1 MITVKL
7 DTFSSILIVLG
18 TKFLGIAISLAIT
31 LSFFQTSITFVE
43 SEQLQYNSII
53 NTVSSAYKLENLLS
67 NTQQALVH
75 FINVLFNILQTSL
88 SVPNTTGFDMLKSTI
103 ALFVVIDPIGTV
115 PLFIALTEKMGIEE
129 RKAVSKTA
137 IITSG
142 VLLVVFAVAG
152 TQILTIFGITIY
164 SFMIAGG
171 ILLFIVAIELLTH
184 GIWRFGSSGDTITG
198 ESGVVPL
205 AFPLLAG
212 PGAITSVIIS
222 FQTTG
227 LIVTILSITIVIGI
241 TYVILQSINSIYRLL
256 GKRGSMIITRVFA
269 VFIAAIAVQY
279 IIEGVK
285 RLFI

>member
-1 MITVKL
+1 MLSLIEGNGIIT
-7 DTFSSILIVLG
+7 
-18 TKFLGIAISLAIT
+18 
-31 LSFFQTSITFVE
+31 
-43 SEQLQYNSII
+43 
-53 NTVSSAYKLENLLS
+53 NTYAYTYRFENLFS
-67 NTQQALVH
+67 NIAYTPIYS
-75 FINVLFNILQTSL
+75 INAFYNKLQTL
-88 SVPNTTGFDMLKSTI
+88 FSVPNTLAYDTLKSTI

-115 PLFIALTEKMGIEE
+115 PLFIALTEKMGRKE

-152 TQILTIFGITIY
+152 TQILTFFGITIF

-171 ILLFIVAIELLTH
+171 ILLFIVSIELLTH
-184 GIWRFGSSGDTITG
+184 GIWRFGTSGGNLTSG

-212 PGAITSVIIS
+212 PGLRLTEDSSVIIS
-222 FQTTG
+222 FQTAG

-241 TYVILQSINSIYRLL
+241 TYVILQAINPIYRLL
-256 GKRGSMIITRVFA
+256 GRRGSIIITRVFA

>member
-1 MITVKL
+1 MDKYKL
-7 DTFSSILIVLG
+7 SFVVL
-18 TKFLGIAISLAIT
+18 LLSIT
-31 LSFFQTSITFVE
+31 LSQAKCNDILAKAQTS
-43 SEQLQYNSII
+43 QDYGII
-53 NTVSSAYKLENLLS
+53 IKTHSNVYKFEDSFSRIDQPL
-67 NTQQALVH
+67 AH
-75 FINVLFNILQTSL
+75 FINATSNILQSVF
-88 SVPNTTGFDMLKSTI
+88 SVPKTLGYDTLKSTI

-115 PLFIALTEKMGIEE
+115 PLFIALTEKMGKEE
-129 RKAVSKTA
+129 RKTVSKTA

-152 TQILTIFGITIY
+152 TQILAIFGVTIF

-184 GIWRFGSSGDTITG
+184 GIWRFGGSGGGATG

-222 FQTTG
+222 FQTAG
-227 LIVTILSITIVIGI
+227 LIVTMLSIAIVIGI
-241 TYVILQSINSIYRLL
+241 SYVILQAINPIYRLL
-256 GKRGSMIITRVFA
+256 GRRGSMIITRVFA

>member
-1 MITVKL
+1 MRAIFGITL
-7 DTFSSILIVLG
+7 L
-18 TKFLGIAISLAIT
+18 LAIMLSPAKSNDILAEAQT
-31 LSFFQTSITFVE
+31 LHDNGIIT
-43 SEQLQYNSII
+43 
-53 NTVSSAYKLENLLS
+53 NTHSNTYRFENLFS
-67 NTQQALVH
+67 NIKQTLVH
-75 FINVLFNILQTSL
+75 FINTFSNILQTL
-88 SVPNTTGFDMLKSTI
+88 FSVPNTVGYDTLKSTI

-115 PLFIALTEKMGIEE
+115 PLFIALTEKMGAKE

-142 VLLVVFAVAG
+142 VLLVLFAVAG
-152 TQILTIFGITIY
+152 TQILAIFGITIF

-184 GIWRFGSSGDTITG
+184 GIWRFGASGGNLTTG

-222 FQTTG
+222 FQTAG
-227 LIVTILSITIVIGI
+227 LIVTILSIAIVIGI

-256 GKRGSMIITRVFA
+256 GRRGSMIITRVFA
-269 VFIAAIAVQY
+269 VFIAAIAIQY

>member
-1 MITVKL
+1 L
-7 DTFSSILIVLG
+7 QDN
-18 TKFLGIAISLAIT
+18 GI
-31 LSFFQTSITFVE
+31 
-43 SEQLQYNSII
+43 II
-53 NTVSSAYKLENLLS
+53 NTHINAYRFENLYS
-67 NTQQALVH
+67 NIQQALVH
-75 FINVLFNILQTSL
+75 FINAFMHILQTL
-88 SVPNTTGFDMLKSTI
+88 FSVPNTVGYDTLKSTI

-115 PLFIALTEKMGIEE
+115 PLFIVLTEKMGREE

-142 VLLVVFAVAG
+142 ILLVVFAVAG
-152 TQILTIFGITIY
+152 TQILTIFGITIF

-184 GIWRFGSSGDTITG
+184 GIWRFGGSLTAG

-222 FQTTG
+222 FQTAG
-227 LIVTILSITIVIGI
+227 LIVTIVSIAIVIGI
-241 TYVILQSINSIYRLL
+241 TYGILQSINPIYRLL
-256 GKRGSMIITRVFA
+256 GRRGAMIITRVFA
-269 VFIAAIAVQY
+269 VFIAAIAIQY

>member
-1 MITVKL
+1 MRV
-7 DTFSSILIVLG
+7 SI
-18 TKFLGIAISLAIT
+18 FGIALLLVIT
-31 LSFFQTSITFVE
+31 LSLAKSNNILAEAQAS
-43 SEQLQYNSII
+43 QDNGII
-53 NTVSSAYKLENLLS
+53 NAHINAYGFENLYS
-67 NTQQALVH
+67 NIQQALVH
-75 FINVLFNILQTSL
+75 FINAVTNILQTL
-88 SVPNTTGFDMLKSTI
+88 FSVRSTVGYDTLKSTI

-115 PLFIALTEKMGIEE
+115 PLFIALTEKMGREE

-152 TQILTIFGITIY
+152 TQILTIFGITIF

-184 GIWRFGSSGDTITG
+184 GIWRFGASGGSLTAG

-222 FQTTG
+222 FQTAG
-227 LIVTILSITIVIGI
+227 LIVTILSIAIVIGI
-241 TYVILQSINSIYRLL
+241 TYVILRSINPIYRLL
-256 GKRGSMIITRVFA
+256 GRRGAMIITRVFA
-269 VFIAAIAVQY
+269 VFIAAIAIQY
-279 IIEGVK
+279 VIEGVK

>member
-1 MITVKL
+1 L
-7 DTFSSILIVLG
+7 L
-18 TKFLGIAISLAIT
+18 LAIT
-31 LSFFQTSITFVE
+31 LSVAKSNDTLAEAQT
-43 SEQLQYNSII
+43 LQDNGILI
-53 NTVSSAYKLENLLS
+53 NTYSNTYRFENLFS
-67 NTQQALVH
+67 NIQQALVH
-75 FINVLFNILQTSL
+75 FINAFSNILQTL
-88 SVPNTTGFDMLKSTI
+88 FSVPVGYDTLKSTI

-115 PLFIALTEKMGIEE
+115 PLFIALTEKMGREE

-142 VLLVVFAVAG
+142 VLLVLFAVAG
-152 TQILTIFGITIY
+152 TQILTIFGITIF

-184 GIWRFGSSGDTITG
+184 GIWRFGPSGGNLTTG

-222 FQTTG
+222 FQTAG

-241 TYVILQSINSIYRLL
+241 TYLILQSINPIYKLL
-256 GKRGSMIITRVFA
+256 GRRGSMIITRVFA
-269 VFIAAIAVQY
+269 VFISAIAIQY

>member
-1 MITVKL
+1 MGIKFIRLSIFGIALLLSLTLTLAKSN
-7 DTFSSILIVLG
+7 DTLAKAQASQDYGNIINTYINAYRFENLFSSIQ
-18 TKFLGIAISLAIT
+18 
-31 LSFFQTSITFVE
+31 QT
-43 SEQLQYNSII
+43 
-53 NTVSSAYKLENLLS
+53 
-67 NTQQALVH
+67 LVH
-75 FINVLFNILQTSL
+75 FINASSNILQTVF
-88 SVPNTTGFDMLKSTI
+88 SVPNTVGYDTLKSTI

-115 PLFIALTEKMGIEE
+115 PLFIALTEKMGKEE

-152 TQILTIFGITIY
+152 TQILTIFGITIF

-184 GIWRFGSSGDTITG
+184 GIWRFGSSGGSATG

-222 FQTTG
+222 FQTAG
-227 LIVTILSITIVIGI
+227 LIVTILSIAIVIGI
-241 TYVILQSINSIYRLL
+241 TYAILQSINPIYRLL
-256 GKRGSMIITRVFA
+256 GRRGSMIITRVFA

>member
-1 MITVKL
+1 LGIEFIRLSIFGIALLLSITLSPGKSN
-7 DTFSSILIVLG
+7 DTLAKAQTSQDYGIIINNYSNAYRVENLFSSIQ
-18 TKFLGIAISLAIT
+18 
-31 LSFFQTSITFVE
+31 QT
-43 SEQLQYNSII
+43 
-53 NTVSSAYKLENLLS
+53 
-67 NTQQALVH
+67 LVH
-75 FINVLFNILQTSL
+75 FIDASSNILQTVF
-88 SVPNTTGFDMLKSTI
+88 SVPKMVGYDTLKSTI

-115 PLFIALTEKMGIEE
+115 PLFIALTERMGKEE

-137 IITSG
+137 VITSG

-152 TQILTIFGITIY
+152 TQILTIFGITIF

-184 GIWRFGSSGDTITG
+184 GIWRFGGSGGSFTGG

-222 FQTTG
+222 FQTAG
-227 LIVTILSITIVIGI
+227 LVVTILSIAIVIGI
-241 TYVILQSINSIYRLL
+241 TYVILRAIDPIYKLL
-256 GKRGSMIITRVFA
+256 GRRGSMIITRVFA
-269 VFIAAIAVQY
+269 VFIAAIAIQY

>member
-1 MITVKL
+1 MRRINYNLLFWVLLLSITLSLAKSN
-7 DTFSSILIVLG
+7 DTLAKAQASQDYGTIINTYTTAYGFENLFSSIH
-18 TKFLGIAISLAIT
+18 
-31 LSFFQTSITFVE
+31 QT
-43 SEQLQYNSII
+43 
-53 NTVSSAYKLENLLS
+53 
-67 NTQQALVH
+67 LVH
-75 FINVLFNILQTSL
+75 FINASLNILQTVF
-88 SVPNTTGFDMLKSTI
+88 SVPNTVGYDTLKSTI

-115 PLFIALTEKMGIEE
+115 PLFIALTEKMGKEE

-142 VLLVVFAVAG
+142 VLLIVFAVAG
-152 TQILTIFGITIY
+152 TQILTIFGITIF

-184 GIWRFGSSGDTITG
+184 GIWRFGSSGGSATG

-222 FQTTG
+222 FQTAG
-227 LIVTILSITIVIGI
+227 LIVTILSIAIVIGI
-241 TYVILQSINSIYRLL
+241 TYVILRSINPIYRLL
-256 GKRGSMIITRVFA
+256 GRRGSMIITRVFA
-269 VFIAAIAVQY
+269 VFIAAIAIQY
-279 IIEGVK
+279 IVEGVK

>member
-1 MITVKL
+1 LRIKR
-7 DTFSSILIVLG
+7 SI
-18 TKFLGIAISLAIT
+18 FGIAFLFVIT
-31 LSFFQTSITFVE
+31 LSSNNILAEAQT
-43 SEQLQYNSII
+43 LQDSGIII
-53 NTVSSAYKLENLLS
+53 NAYGHTYRFENLFS
-67 NTQQALVH
+67 NIHQEMVP
-75 FINVLFNILQTSL
+75 FINSFSNILQTL
-88 SVPNTTGFDMLKSTI
+88 FSVPNTMGYDTLKSTI

-115 PLFIALTEKMGIEE
+115 PLFIALTEKMGRKE

-142 VLLVVFAVAG
+142 VLLVLFAVAG
-152 TQILTIFGITIY
+152 TQILNIFGITIF

-184 GIWRFGSSGDTITG
+184 GIWRFGTSGGNLTAN

-222 FQTTG
+222 FQTAG
-227 LIVTILSITIVIGI
+227 LIVTILSIAIVIGI

-256 GKRGSMIITRVFA
+256 GRRGSIIVTRVFA
-269 VFIAAIAVQY
+269 VFIAAIAIQY
-279 IIEGVK
+279 IIEGIK

>member
-1 MITVKL
+1 MRRINCNLVLWVLLLSITLSLTKSN
-7 DTFSSILIVLG
+7 DTSAKAQASQDYATIINTYTTAYGFENLFSSIH
-18 TKFLGIAISLAIT
+18 
-31 LSFFQTSITFVE
+31 QT
-43 SEQLQYNSII
+43 
-53 NTVSSAYKLENLLS
+53 
-67 NTQQALVH
+67 LVH
-75 FINVLFNILQTSL
+75 FINASLNILQTVF
-88 SVPNTTGFDMLKSTI
+88 SVPNTVGYDTLKSTI

-115 PLFIALTEKMGIEE
+115 PLFIALTEKMGKEE

-142 VLLVVFAVAG
+142 VLLIVFAVAG
-152 TQILTIFGITIY
+152 TQILTIFGITIF

-184 GIWRFGSSGDTITG
+184 GIWRFGSSGGSATG

-222 FQTTG
+222 FQTAG
-227 LIVTILSITIVIGI
+227 LIVTILSIAIVIGI
-241 TYVILQSINSIYRLL
+241 TYVILRSINPIYRLL
-256 GKRGSMIITRVFA
+256 GRRGSMIITRVFA
-269 VFIAAIAVQY
+269 VFVAAIAIQY
-279 IIEGVK
+279 IVEGVK

>member
-1 MITVKL
+1 MAK
-7 DTFSSILIVLG
+7 
-18 TKFLGIAISLAIT
+18 A
-31 LSFFQTSITFVE
+31 QTSQDYGIM
-43 SEQLQYNSII
+43 I
-53 NTVSSAYKLENLLS
+53 NTYSNAFRVDNVLS
-67 NTQQALVH
+67 NIQQTLVH
-75 FINVLFNILQTSL
+75 FINASSNILQTVF
-88 SVPNTTGFDMLKSTI
+88 SVPKTVGYDLLKSTL

-115 PLFIALTEKMGIEE
+115 PLFIALTEKMGKEQ

-152 TQILTIFGITIY
+152 TQILTIFGITIF

-184 GIWRFGSSGDTITG
+184 GIWRFGGSGGGSATGG

-222 FQTTG
+222 FQTSG
-227 LIVTILSITIVIGI
+227 LVVTILSIAIVIGI
-241 TYVILQSINSIYRLL
+241 TYVILRAINPIYKLL
-256 GKRGSMIITRVFA
+256 GRRGSMIITRVFA
-269 VFIAAIAVQY
+269 VFIAAIAIQY

>member
-1 MITVKL
+1 
-7 DTFSSILIVLG
+7 
-18 TKFLGIAISLAIT
+18 LGIKFIRLSIFGIALLLSIT
-31 LSFFQTSITFVE
+31 LSQAKYNDILAKAQTS
-43 SEQLQYNSII
+43 QDYGII
-53 NTVSSAYKLENLLS
+53 IKTYSNVYKFEDSFSRIDQTL
-67 NTQQALVH
+67 AH
-75 FINVLFNILQTSL
+75 FINATSNILQQSVF
-88 SVPNTTGFDMLKSTI
+88 SVPKTLGYNTLKSTI

-115 PLFIALTEKMGIEE
+115 PLFIALTEKMGKQE
-129 RKAVSKTA
+129 RKTVSKTA

-152 TQILTIFGITIY
+152 TQILAIFGVTIF

-184 GIWRFGSSGDTITG
+184 GIWRFGGSGGGATG

-222 FQTTG
+222 FQTAG
-227 LIVTILSITIVIGI
+227 LIVTILSIAIVIGI
-241 TYVILQSINSIYRLL
+241 TYVILQAINPIYRLL
-256 GKRGSMIITRVFA
+256 GRRGSMIITRVFA

>member
-1 MITVKL
+1 MRRINCNLVLWVLLLSITLSLTKSN
-7 DTFSSILIVLG
+7 DTLAKAQASQEYGTIINTYTTAYGFENLFSSIH
-18 TKFLGIAISLAIT
+18 
-31 LSFFQTSITFVE
+31 QT
-43 SEQLQYNSII
+43 
-53 NTVSSAYKLENLLS
+53 
-67 NTQQALVH
+67 LVH
-75 FINVLFNILQTSL
+75 FINASLNILQTVF
-88 SVPNTTGFDMLKSTI
+88 SVPNTVGYDTLKSTI

-115 PLFIALTEKMGIEE
+115 PLFIALTEKMGKEE

-142 VLLVVFAVAG
+142 VLLIVFAVAG
-152 TQILTIFGITIY
+152 TQILTIFGITIF

-184 GIWRFGSSGDTITG
+184 GIWRFGSSGGSATG

-222 FQTTG
+222 FQTAG
-227 LIVTILSITIVIGI
+227 LIVTILSIAIVIGI
-241 TYVILQSINSIYRLL
+241 TYVILRSINPIYRLL
-256 GKRGSMIITRVFA
+256 GRRGSMIITRVFA
-269 VFIAAIAVQY
+269 VFIAAIAIQY
-279 IIEGVK
+279 IVEGVK

>member
-1 MITVKL
+1 MRRINCNLVLWVLLLSITLSLTKSN
-7 DTFSSILIVLG
+7 DTLAKAQASQEYGTIINTYTTAYGFENLFSSIH
-18 TKFLGIAISLAIT
+18 
-31 LSFFQTSITFVE
+31 QT
-43 SEQLQYNSII
+43 
-53 NTVSSAYKLENLLS
+53 
-67 NTQQALVH
+67 LVH
-75 FINVLFNILQTSL
+75 FINASLNILQTVF
-88 SVPNTTGFDMLKSTI
+88 SVPNTVGYDTLKSTI

-115 PLFIALTEKMGIEE
+115 PLFIALTEKMGKEE

-152 TQILTIFGITIY
+152 TQILTIFGITIF

-184 GIWRFGSSGDTITG
+184 GIWRFGSSGGSATG

-222 FQTTG
+222 FQTAG
-227 LIVTILSITIVIGI
+227 LIVTILSIAIVIGI
-241 TYVILQSINSIYRLL
+241 TYVILRSINPIYRLL
-256 GKRGSMIITRVFA
+256 GRRGSMIITRVFA
-269 VFIAAIAVQY
+269 VFIAAIAIQY
-279 IIEGVK
+279 IVEGVK

>member
-1 MITVKL
+1 MKFKV
-7 DTFSSILIVLG
+7 SIFGFVL
-18 TKFLGIAISLAIT
+18 LLAIM
-31 LSFFQTSITFVE
+31 LSLIEGNGIITNTYAYTYRFE
-43 SEQLQYNSII
+43 NLFSKIPYTPIHSI
-53 NTVSSAYKLENLLS
+53 NTFYNK
-67 NTQQALVH
+67 
-75 FINVLFNILQTSL
+75 LQTL
-88 SVPNTTGFDMLKSTI
+88 FSVPNTFAYDTLKSTI

-115 PLFIALTEKMGIEE
+115 PLFIALTEKMGRKE

-152 TQILTIFGITIY
+152 TQILAFFGITIF

-171 ILLFIVAIELLTH
+171 ILLFIVSIELLTH
-184 GIWRFGSSGDTITG
+184 GIWRFGASGGNVTSG

-222 FQTTG
+222 FQTAG

-241 TYVILQSINSIYRLL
+241 TYVILQSINPIYRLL
-256 GKRGSMIITRVFA
+256 GRRGSMIITRVFA

>member
-1 MITVKL
+1 MRRINCNLVLWVLLLSITLSLTKSN
-7 DTFSSILIVLG
+7 DTLAKAQASQDYGTIINTYTTAYRFENLFSSIH
-18 TKFLGIAISLAIT
+18 
-31 LSFFQTSITFVE
+31 QT
-43 SEQLQYNSII
+43 
-53 NTVSSAYKLENLLS
+53 
-67 NTQQALVH
+67 LVH
-75 FINVLFNILQTSL
+75 FINASLNILQTVF
-88 SVPNTTGFDMLKSTI
+88 SVPNTVGYDTLKSTI

-115 PLFIALTEKMGIEE
+115 PLFIALTEKMGKEE

-142 VLLVVFAVAG
+142 VLLIVFAVAG
-152 TQILTIFGITIY
+152 TQILTIFGITIF

-184 GIWRFGSSGDTITG
+184 GIWRFGSSGGSATG

-222 FQTTG
+222 FQTAG
-227 LIVTILSITIVIGI
+227 LIVTILSIAIVIGI
-241 TYVILQSINSIYRLL
+241 TYVILRSINPIYRLL
-256 GKRGSMIITRVFA
+256 GRRGSMIITRVFA
-269 VFIAAIAVQY
+269 VFIAAIAIQY
-279 IIEGVK
+279 IVEGVK

>member
-1 MITVKL
+1 MRV
-7 DTFSSILIVLG
+7 SI
-18 TKFLGIAISLAIT
+18 FGIALLLAIMLSLGKSNET
-31 LSFFQTSITFVE
+31 LVEAQTGQDNGIIT
-43 SEQLQYNSII
+43 
-53 NTVSSAYKLENLLS
+53 NTYTNTYTFENIFS
-67 NTQQALVH
+67 NIPQTLVH
-75 FINVLFNILQTSL
+75 SINAFYHKLQTLFSI
-88 SVPNTTGFDMLKSTI
+88 PNTLAYDTLKSTI

-115 PLFIALTEKMGIEE
+115 PLFIALTEKMGRKE

-142 VLLVVFAVAG
+142 VLLVLFAVAG
-152 TQILTIFGITIY
+152 TQILNIFGITIF

-184 GIWRFGSSGDTITG
+184 GIWRFGTSGGNLTTG

-222 FQTTG
+222 FQTAG
-227 LIVTILSITIVIGI
+227 LIVTILSIAIVIGI
-241 TYVILQSINSIYRLL
+241 TYVILHSINSIYRLL